1 MKYKE
6 EIDDRMIKGGIPGAS
21 IAYFKPGEP
30 IRPEVIGKTDVYFE
44 TPGAKV
50 EPDTKFGAASL
61 SKAVFSYLVLKMI
74 SDKKFTKP
82 FTLDTP
88 ISEILPIQ
96 DFYKN
101 DLGKEVS
108 KDFIEEANKITPRMV
123 LSHSS
128 GIPINGAPRL
138 EFPPGTAYSYGN
150 TALYYLQK
158 AIEKDQNMSLEKLA
172 KAEIFQPLNMTH
184 SSFVA
189 PGSTEDK
196 SHAANTLHTTPSD
209 YALLTSAWMQ
219 VCGLIKMSEN
229 PTNENQ
235 KDSIT
240 SRYILTE
247 TGFFYYNKL
256 DNTLHQIKLD
266 QSKLEELQ
274 DRFAEVTEDKPINSL
289 SDEQLAEVTS
299 VTEHTH
305 KNETLH
311 EAFKPQISLM
321 TDQWAKDLKVSDK
334 DRQHLAWGLGF
345 GLQLDEQ
352 GKVTTAFHS
361 GDMNQW
367 RGWVAMDMETKSS
380 VVLLANGNEEL
391 NKSPHGYGHVLAE
404 LIVGPEVK
412 LEHAFNWFFQKFGLA
427 KNVEPGWKEGEEE
440 RTAVIGK
447 YVESRLS
454 ALNSSAELKKT
465 LVMEPTRKDN
475 LSDLG
480 NESEDRAMT
489 LEHKHST
496 ETNKVAPTGQEITQR
511 FKSRV
516 LEEIRPVDPV
526 ATESQQG
533 KEHSS
538 PSPFQ
543 TTLKPKL
550 PGED

>member
-1 MKYKE
+1 MK
-6 EIDDRMIKGGIPGAS
+6 
-21 IAYFKPGEP
+21 
-30 IRPEVIGKTDVYFE
+30 
-44 TPGAKV
+44 
-50 EPDTKFGAASL
+50 
-61 SKAVFSYLVLKMI
+61 
-74 SDKKFTKP
+74 
-82 FTLDTP
+82 
-88 ISEILPIQ
+88 
-96 DFYKN
+96 
-101 DLGKEVS
+101 
-108 KDFIEEANKITPRMV
+108 
-123 LSHSS
+123 
-128 GIPINGAPRL
+128 
-138 EFPPGTAYSYGN
+138 
-150 TALYYLQK
+150 
-158 AIEKDQNMSLEKLA
+158 
-172 KAEIFQPLNMTH
+172 
-184 SSFVA
+184 
-189 PGSTEDK
+189 
-196 SHAANTLHTTPSD
+196 
-209 YALLTSAWMQ
+209 
-219 VCGLIKMSEN
+219 
-229 PTNENQ
+229 
-235 KDSIT
+235 
-240 SRYILTE
+240 
-247 TGFFYYNKL
+247 
-256 DNTLHQIKLD
+256 
-266 QSKLEELQ
+266 
-274 DRFAEVTEDKPINSL
+274 
-289 SDEQLAEVTS
+289 
-299 VTEHTH
+299 
-305 KNETLH
+305 
-311 EAFKPQISLM
+311 
-321 TDQWAKDLKVSDK
+321 DQWAKDLKVSDK

-454 ALNSSAELKKT
+454 ALNSSVELKKT

-480 NESEDRAMT
+480 NESEDRAVT
-489 LEHKHST
+489 LEHKHNT

-543 TTLKPKL
+543 TKLKPKL